1 MQEEVVKLHKDWIQ
15 ELYYREL
22 VGLTTKEKTHD
33 RYRRTVKKVK
43 TNPEGNRRVPDWIKR

>member
-1 MQEEVVKLHKDWIQ
+1 MRLHSDWIQ

-33 RYRRTVKKVK
+33 RYKRTVKKVK
-43 TNPEGNRRVPDWIKR
+43 TNPEGNNF